1 MYRDLT
7 THPFLQ
13 YLAWICLPVFLVLF
27 SAGFVHILAPQAIG
41 MLLCVLYHLFSSL
54 HILLPPPPQP
64 PRIFTV
70 YNETLPSLFCVTTA
84 SNWIYYIHV
93 VGYNR

>member
-41 MLLCVLYHLFSSL
+41 MLLCCTHTLFYSPLYLVFL
-54 HILLPPPPQP
+54 HILADAEYL
-64 PRIFTV
+64 
-70 YNETLPSLFCVTTA
+70 
-84 SNWIYYIHV
+84 H
-93 VGYNR
+93 